1 MYQNPQ
7 RYFEVLKQIYGAA
20 LGTPL
25 IPLLFAFGRK
35 DLIFFPN
42 FEMNIFLEICITILL
57 LIPLFWVGIKYY
69 QGFKKYRKIDD
80 FLLKIKSFA
89 KNVTLLWIVIS
100 VVSILSGLLFWQFQ
114 KGSFGVLSLITLLCF
129 SLLPPNLRHLNR
141 ILSLSQQELA
151 HFRSEAQW
159 NF

>member
-7 RYFEVLKQIYGAA
+7 RYFEVLKQIYGAS

-42 FEMNIFLEICITILL
+42 FEMAPFLEIGILILL
-57 LIPLFWVGIKYY
+57 FFPLLIVAVKYY
-69 QGFKKYRKIDD
+69 QGFKKCKKIDN

-89 KNVTLLWIVIS
+89 ALMRLLWLVLS
-100 VVSILSGLLFWQFQ
+100 LVSTLSGLLFWQFQ
-114 KGSFGVLSLITLLCF
+114 KGSFGLLSLLTLICF

-141 ILSLSQQELA
+141 IVALSEEELA